1 MDLEKLKDY
10 IMRLM
15 AAHQR
20 GSNSALDEFSKGYHQ
35 AGQVTCQQ
43 ILNQLVNESILRLR
57 TWG

>member
-10 IMRLM
+10 IKGLM

-20 GSNSALDEFSKGYHQ
+20 GSDSALDEFSKGYHQ

-43 ILNQLVNESILRLR
+43 ILTKIEKTRK
-57 TWG
+57 